1 MSESLQSNTTQ
12 TLPDD
17 REGLY
22 HLVWREPEERIASFY
37 NISTEQLVKRCA
49 ELRIPRPLAGYWKA
63 LAKGTAPAVPAL
75 LDLKKD
81 KVEKASSKANLA
93 VPPPTKVPSKV
104 AVPAPRKRSRTAG
117 SGYAL
122 IDDLKTYLP
131 VSSVTKDGYY
141 RPMKK
146 KLLDLNVSETGFNS
160 AIDFLSRFFAALG
173 KQGYWVRLAESGEGL
188 HCQGIDI
195 KEDPK
200 EGGLRY
206 DSLWRPC
213 SASIICVGDMLF
225 AFSLAEMTEYVP
237 AKEVNGRYIR
247 DETMSRWMRGKYD
260 KPFRYVIRHALPTGR
275 FLLQLYSP
283 YSSTNWQVQFRQ
295 TKQCGLISQIP
306 KIISAMHEAVPLI
319 KKQLEEARVKAEA
332 RRIQWELDEK
342 RYREKERIRREKEAY
357 NASLAELKAIM
368 VQWAED
374 KRIEQFF
381 REVELDVA
389 ILDGQKKALVMERL
403 QLARQLLS
411 VDTAVERLLKWKTPQ
426 ERLSEEKHYREP
438 FVLQRPLNKT
448 PDRERE
454 LDIVLTM

>member
-17 REGLY
+17 REELY
-22 HLVWREPEERIASFY
+22 HLVWREPAERITSLY
-37 NISTEQLVKRCA
+37 SISKEQLTKRCA

-75 LDLKKD
+75 PDLKSG
-81 KVEKASSKANLA
+81 KVEKSPRKTSQAI
-93 VPPPTKVPSKV
+93 PPPTKISSKV
-104 AVPAPRKRSRTAG
+104 AAPAPRKRARTAG

-141 RPMKK
+141 KPTKK

-173 KQGYWVRLAESGEGL
+173 KQGYWVRLAEGNEGL
-188 HCQGIDI
+188 HCQSIDI

-213 SASIICVGDMLF
+213 SASIICVGDVLF

-237 AKEVNGRYIR
+237 AKEVNGRYVR
-247 DETMSRWMRGKYD
+247 DETMIRWMRGKYD
-260 KPFRYVIRHALPTGR
+260 KPFRYVIKHTLPTER

-295 TKQCGLISQIP
+295 TKQCGLVSQIP
-306 KIISAMHEAVPLI
+306 KIISAMSDAVPLI
-319 KKQLEEARVKAEA
+319 KNQLEEARVKAEA

-381 REVELDVA
+381 YEAEFDVSKLGEQQRVQ
-389 ILDGQKKALVMERL
+389 IMERI

-411 VDTAVERLLKWKTPQ
+411 GNTAVERLLRWKTPQ
-426 ERLSEEKHYREP
+426 E
-438 FVLQRPLNKT
+438 QLNSG
-448 PDRERE
+448 
-454 LDIVLTM
+454 

>member
-1 MSESLQSNTTQ
+1 MSESLQSNITQ

-17 REGLY
+17 REELY
-22 HLVWREPEERIASFY
+22 HLVWREPVERITSLY
-37 NISTEQLVKRCA
+37 SISKEQLIKRCA

-75 LDLKKD
+75 PDLKKG
-81 KVEKASSKANLA
+81 KVEKASGKASLV

-104 AVPAPRKRSRTAG
+104 AAPAPRKRARAAG

-141 RPMKK
+141 KPTKK
-146 KLLDLNVSETGFNS
+146 KLLDLNVSETGFNT

-173 KQGYWVRLAESGEGL
+173 KQGYWVRLAEIGEGL
-188 HCQGIDI
+188 HCQNIDI

-200 EGGLRY
+200 EGGFRC

-213 SASIICVGDMLF
+213 SASIICVEDMLF

-247 DETMSRWMRGKYD
+247 DEAMICWMQEKYE
-260 KPFRYVIRHALPTGR
+260 KPFRYVVKHTLPTGR
-275 FLLQLYSP
+275 FLLRLYSP
-283 YSSTNWQVQFRQ
+283 YSSTNWQAEFRQ
-295 TKQCGLISQIP
+295 TKQCGLISQLP
-306 KIISAMHEAVPLI
+306 KLISAMHDAVPLI
-319 KKQLEEARVKAEA
+319 KKQQEEARVKAEE

-342 RYREKERIRREKEAY
+342 RYREKERIRRENEAY
-357 NASLAELKAIM
+357 NASVAELKAIM
-368 VQWAED
+368 AQWAED

-381 REVELDVA
+381 LEAESDASLLGEQLK
-389 ILDGQKKALVMERL
+389 IQIINRL

-411 VDTAVERLLKWKTPQ
+411 VDTAVERLLKWKTPH
-426 ERLSEEKHYREP
+426 ERLFK
-438 FVLQRPLNKT
+438 
-448 PDRERE
+448 
-454 LDIVLTM
+454 

>member
-17 REGLY
+17 REELY
-22 HLVWREPEERIASFY
+22 HLVWREPAERITSLY
-37 NISTEQLVKRCA
+37 SISKEQLTKRCA

-75 LDLKKD
+75 PDLKSG
-81 KVEKASSKANLA
+81 KVEKFPRKTSQAT
-93 VPPPTKVPSKV
+93 PPPTKISSKV
-104 AVPAPRKRSRTAG
+104 AVPAPRKRARTAG

-141 RPMKK
+141 KPTKK

-213 SASIICVGDMLF
+213 SASIICVGDVLF
-225 AFSLAEMTEYVP
+225 AFNLAEMTEYVP
-237 AKEVNGRYIR
+237 AKEINGRYIR
-247 DETMSRWMRGKYD
+247 DETMVRWMRGTHE
-260 KPFRYVIRHALPTGR
+260 KPFRYVIRHTLPTGR

-283 YSSTNWQVQFRQ
+283 YSSTNWQVEFRQ
-295 TKQCGLISQIP
+295 TKQCGLVSQIP
-306 KIISAMHEAVPLI
+306 KLISAIHDAVPLI
-319 KKQLEEARVKAEA
+319 KKQQEEARIKAEE

-342 RYREKERIRREKEAY
+342 RYREKERVRREKEAY

-381 REVELDVA
+381 REAESDASLF
-389 ILDGQKKALVMERL
+389 GEKQKEQVMERL
-403 QLARQLLS
+403 RLARQLLS
-411 VDTAVERLLKWKTPQ
+411 VDTAVERLAKWKTP
-426 ERLSEEKHYREP
+426 EELLVINNNRIY
-438 FVLQRPLNKT
+438 
-448 PDRERE
+448 
-454 LDIVLTM
+454 LDFE